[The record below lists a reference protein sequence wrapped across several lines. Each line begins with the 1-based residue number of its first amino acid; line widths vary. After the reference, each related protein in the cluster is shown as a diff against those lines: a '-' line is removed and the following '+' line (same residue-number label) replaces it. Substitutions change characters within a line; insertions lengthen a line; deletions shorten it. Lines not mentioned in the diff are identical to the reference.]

1 MENLELAREFFKGDR
16 FQQRAGVEIEEVSNS
31 HSVCVIRLTPDHFNA
46 DGVVQGGVIYT
57 LAESAFAIAANTK
70 DFLSLT
76 LSASIQY
83 ISKAKGEFIRAKAN
97 LVSKSKRVSFF
108 KVDIFDENDALIAT
122 ANMTG
127 YIKPRV

>member
-31 HSVCVIRLTPDHFNA
+31 HSVCVIRLTPLA
-46 DGVVQGGVIYT
+46 D
-57 LAESAFAIAANTK
+57 SAFAIAANTK

>member
-57 LAESAFAIAANTK
+57 LADSAFAIAANTK
-70 DFLSLT
+70 DFLSGLSSAIADTT
-76 LSASIQY
+76 LKSAY
-83 ISKAKGEFIRAKAN
+83 PFLE
-97 LVSKSKRVSFF
+97 
-108 KVDIFDENDALIAT
+108 
-122 ANMTG
+122 
-127 YIKPRV
+127 